1 MFEIFK
7 EIGIITLFV
16 FVFGVIF
23 SCIKWI
29 ADKEKYY
36 IEDEETNGNE
46 WFHKKYRS
54 KNNGRT

>member
-16 FVFGVIF
+16 FVFGVVF

-46 WFHKKYRS
+46 
-54 KNNGRT
+54 